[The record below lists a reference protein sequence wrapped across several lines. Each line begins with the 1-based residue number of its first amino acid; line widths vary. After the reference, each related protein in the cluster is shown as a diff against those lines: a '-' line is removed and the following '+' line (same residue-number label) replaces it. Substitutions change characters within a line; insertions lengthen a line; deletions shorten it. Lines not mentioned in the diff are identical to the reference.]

1 MEEQP
6 GLSDQYRTASPWP
19 LFVAV
24 GFAIAEVG
32 VFVNVFPLAV
42 GGIVLLGIS
51 VAGIL
56 RESGYVERPWR
67 VLGGLGVVFAVLG
80 AVLVATQV
88 APGSVSLGSIVTNPN
103 GVVGRGLAVAV
114 AGVMLVA
121 AGVASQAA
129 GRTRQVSP

>member
-19 LFVAV
+19 LLVAV
-24 GFAIAEVG
+24 GFALAEVG
-32 VFVNVFPLAV
+32 VFLGVFPLAV
-42 GGIVLLGIS
+42 GGVLLLGGS

-56 RESGYVERPWR
+56 GESGYARRPWR
-67 VLGGLGVVFAVLG
+67 TLALLGVGFTALGG
-80 AVLVATQV
+80 VLVATQV
-88 APGSVSLGSIVTNPN
+88 PGASVGLLEVVTDPN

-121 AGVASQAA
+121 ASVASQAA
-129 GRTRQVSP
+129 GRTQQGV